1 MFVTELAKDVRPSYE
16 DEDRPRMV
24 ESNMK
29 NSESDRKEY
38 YDNVAKAYHK
48 LDQIVSKFEKW
59 DFFNSQEKSIKQYK
73 TEVYTSLS
81 KEV

>member
-1 MFVTELAKDVRPSYE
+1 
-16 DEDRPRMV
+16 MV

-38 YDNVAKAYHK
+38 YANVAKAYHK

-59 DFFNSQEKSIKQYK
+59 DFFKLQGRSVKDYK
-73 TEVYTSLS
+73 NEVFISLS
-81 KEV
+81 NEVQGIHS